1 MGIDHLGPFR
11 LTTNGNRY
19 LLVAI
24 DYLSKW
30 VIAKPVASTAATLI
44 RTFLETEVI
53 AQHGYP
59 HRIITDR
66 GTGFTAKLL
75 HNQLQQWGI
84 SHSLVTTG
92 HHQSNGQVERI
103 NRCLVMAF
111 KPFVNPT
118 HSDWDTKITHA
129 TLAIN
134 TAKQESTK
142 ASPFEIVY
150 GRQPE
155 FPN

>member
-59 HRIITDR
+59 HRIISSSQTAELALQRNYFTISYSSGESVIPSSRR
-66 GTGFTAKLL
+66 GI
-75 HNQLQQWGI
+75 I
-84 SHSLVTTG
+84 SPMV
-92 HHQSNGQVERI
+92 
-103 NRCLVMAF
+103 
-111 KPFVNPT
+111 K
-118 HSDWDTKITHA
+118 
-129 TLAIN
+129 
-134 TAKQESTK
+134 
-142 ASPFEIVY
+142 
-150 GRQPE
+150 
-155 FPN
+155 